1 MEMCTFIKGK
11 TYINNLTGIIV
22 KCTKSTSIGC
32 QGIGV
37 VIESSDI
44 LYPVGH
50 KSNTWNMYA
59 FTEFEVVRLSE
70 PTLEVI
76 L

>member
-1 MEMCTFIKGK
+1 MKMRTFIKGK
-11 TYINNLTGIIV
+11 TYINNSGIIV
-22 KCTKSTSIGC
+22 KCTKSTSIGW

-37 VIESSDI
+37 VIESSDS

-50 KSNTWNMYA
+50 KSDTWNIYA